1 MMQSI
6 FKYSEGRCFVFVT
19 PGAGQVGA
27 GAEGVQRWRPEGE
40 GGGPGVDLQPR
51 LLSARLSEWQPQ
63 PRQHTQ
69 RAPPPR
75 QIA

>member
-6 FKYSEGRCFVFVT
+6 FKYSEGQCFVFVT
-19 PGAGQVGA
+19 PDTGQDRT
-27 GAEGVQRWRPEGE
+27 GAEGVQRWRPEGA
-40 GGGPGVDLQPR
+40 GGGPDVDLQPR

-69 RAPPPR
+69 RTPSPR